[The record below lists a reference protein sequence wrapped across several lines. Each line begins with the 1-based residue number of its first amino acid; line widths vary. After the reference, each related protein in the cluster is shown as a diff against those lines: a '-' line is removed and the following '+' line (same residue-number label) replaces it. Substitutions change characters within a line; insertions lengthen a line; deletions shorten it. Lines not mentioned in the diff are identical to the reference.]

1 MFSIKMGGCDIFL
14 CIQCLIMLGPIT
26 MVFLKLYM
34 IFQKDGHSYMLK
46 GLKVDS
52 PKIVSPRC
60 MENLLKK
67 VILTLLHNSMLLT
80 PLKMLLSQFI
90 QTCSQFWIN
99 TNQSVNFPNDYH
111 PRVVRMIIVFH
122 CSQVAYNQ
130 MCTCIIIINST
141 IVPFHNSITPLPIG
155 L

>member
-1 MFSIKMGGCDIFL
+1 MVIILIDNGNTHNFIHHCIAQETHWYIHFVNNFKIMISNKEPMKCGGWCENVKLQMGDYSLKTYMFSIKMGGCDIFL

-60 MENLLKK
+60 MEKLLKK
-67 VILTLLHNSMLLT
+67 VILTLLHNSMLLK

-90 QTCSQFWIN
+90 
-99 TNQSVNFPNDYH
+99 
-111 PRVVRMIIVFH
+111 
-122 CSQVAYNQ
+122 
-130 MCTCIIIINST
+130 
-141 IVPFHNSITPLPIG
+141 
-155 L
+155 